1 MNTII
6 TADEEINIREKY
18 TADEQGNERNLLE
31 RNGNMGRRK

>member
-18 TADEQGNERNLLE
+18 TVDEQG
-31 RNGNMGRRK
+31 KAKQSKFI